1 MSKSSTKTLDLNFP
15 NGFDTTTVSAKDY
28 FDLMSDANIMT
39 DFVWN
44 MLKKFKN
51 KQSYD

>member
-15 NGFDTTTVSAKDY
+15 DGFDTTTASPKDY

-39 DFVWN
+39 DFVRL
-44 MLKKFKN
+44 LKKDIFDKGIC
-51 KQSYD
+51 